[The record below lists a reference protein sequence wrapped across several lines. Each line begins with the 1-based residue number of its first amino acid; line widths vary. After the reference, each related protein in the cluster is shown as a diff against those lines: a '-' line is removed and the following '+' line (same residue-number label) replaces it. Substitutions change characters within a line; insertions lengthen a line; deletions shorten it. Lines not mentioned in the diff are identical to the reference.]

1 MMTESDKILIDKY
14 NNYCIDKGINIR
26 SVGMAQAMIESS
38 HGKSDL
44 YINNNNCFGIKYT
57 DRADYKVIY
66 NTSEYVNG
74 QYISIDADFSG
85 FDNLI
90 NCFNDYCHIVNP
102 AKIKTVDEYL
112 NRLDEIG
119 YATSPTYIQ
128 LIRDVIRDFELGK
141 YDCKEVTTLDF
152 FITAYEDYKKQ
163 LDRIVNEVIEGK
175 YGNGEERKSKLGNY
189 YNIIQDEVNRR
200 FE

>member
-1 MMTESDKILIDKY
+1 MIENDKILIDKY
-14 NNYCIDKGINIR
+14 NNYCTIKGIKIR

-38 HGKSDL
+38 HGKSDI
-44 YINNNNCFGIKYT
+44 YVNNNNCFGIKYT
-57 DRADYKVIY
+57 SRADYKVTY
-66 NTSEYVNG
+66 KTSEYING

-85 FDNLI
+85 FNRLS

-102 AKIKTVDEYL
+102 IEIRSVEEYL
-112 NRLDEIG
+112 NRLTEIG

-128 LIRDVIRDFELGK
+128 LIKDVIRDFELEK
-141 YDCKEVTTLDF
+141 YDVKEVTSLDF

-163 LDRIVNEVIEGK
+163 LNRIVDEVIEGK
-175 YGNGEERKSKLGNY
+175 YGNGEERKNKLGSY
-189 YNIIQDEVNRR
+189 YNIIQEEVNRR

>member
-1 MMTESDKILIDKY
+1 MTENDKILIKAY
-14 NNYCIDKGINIR
+14 NDYCIEKGIKIR
-26 SVGMAQAMIESS
+26 SVGIAQAMIESS

-57 DRADYKVIY
+57 ERADYKVTY
-66 NTSEYVNG
+66 TTSEYVNG
-74 QYISIDADFSG
+74 QYITINADFSG
-85 FDNLI
+85 FNELK

-102 AKIKTVDEYL
+102 AEIKSVEEYL
-112 NRLDEIG
+112 QRLTSIG

-128 LIRDVIRDFELGK
+128 LIKDVIKDFELEK
-141 YDCKEVTTLDF
+141 YDSKGITSLDF

-163 LDRIVNEVIEGK
+163 LNRIVDNVIKGE
-175 YGNGEERKSKLGNY
+175 YGNGEERKIKLGSY
-189 YNIIQDEVNRR
+189 YSIIQDEVNRR